1 MKEIKTSFYLE
12 RKNNRKKHDDAHFC
26 IDEYRKNV
34 TPLHLTYMYMLN
46 HL

>member
-12 RKNNRKKHDDAHFC
+12 RKNTRKKHDDAHFC
-26 IDEYRKNV
+26 IDEYRKSV